1 MKDSTLYCILCV
13 IVAIFCIFLGCKMV
27 FAKTN
32 PTTQPEPTIE
42 NNIEETN
49 TPKIEEPKNQI
60 NQINEVKNEVT
71 SKDVVSKQDNV
82 FYTQI
87 RTYEGRRK
95 GNEVR
100 NLLETVRN
108 CNLVMDSKILVEFA
122 GKNRTE
128 DVYELKSEIEIGKS
142 YDIQFEYEKD
152 TQEIAKIIIR

>member
-42 NNIEETN
+42 NNIEEADTE
-49 TPKIEEPKNQI
+49 KIEEPKNQTT
-60 NQINEVKNEVT
+60 EVKNEVT
-71 SKDVVSKQDNV
+71 SKEVVSKQDNV

-128 DVYELKSEIEIGKS
+128 DVYELKSEIETGKS

-152 TQEIAKIIIR
+152 TQEIAKIIIQ

>member
-42 NNIEETN
+42 NNIEEADTE
-49 TPKIEEPKNQI
+49 KIEEPKNQTT
-60 NQINEVKNEVT
+60 EVKNEVT
-71 SKDVVSKQDNV
+71 SKEVVSKQDNV

-108 CNLVMDSKILVEFA
+108 CNLVTDSKILVEFA

-128 DVYELKSEIEIGKS
+128 DVYELKSEIETGKS

-152 TQEIAKIIIR
+152 TQEIAKIIIQ